1 MRHLTRTVLAL
12 LSLGLI
18 VPSLT
23 EAQQSDPDP
32 ERFPGRPLINRGF
45 GGSHVSDVSHYWGA
59 LATVGSPQSEAT
71 DFQSADLLIQQ
82 YLATRAGEGFRRVAP
97 AGAAPLVIRPD
108 ELNAVVQQYCVVC
121 HNDVMLRGNLTL
133 SEFDVAAAP
142 QLAETAEKMI
152 VKLRAGMMPF
162 PGAPRP
168 SPDTLLALVETLETL
183 IDEAAEEQRS
193 PGTRPFQRL
202 NRAEYGRLVQDILG
216 LTIDPGE
223 WLPADQISASFDN
236 IADVQAASPTL
247 MDAYLTAASEVA
259 RQAVGQKDA
268 PVTAKTYTNPASLS
282 QHEWEAVEGA
292 PYGTRG
298 GISVLHTFPADGEY
312 TFSMGFISG
321 WGERFHDVD
330 ISVDGERVVLVHYGG
345 DIDFQGRKTFP
356 VETEP
361 VFIRA
366 GQRRVTAAFIRQM
379 DGPYE
384 DLIRPNDWSLTGTEA
399 SYGTTSLPHLMHLTL
414 EGPYN
419 PVGVSETPTR
429 RRIFSCRPTSADE
442 EEPCSERILAGLAAQ
457 AYGRSLNE
465 DDIEPLMMFYRMG
478 AEEGG
483 FEMGIRTAL
492 EAILT
497 SPHFL
502 FRMEKE
508 PSNVEPGEVYELDE
522 VDLASRIS
530 FFLWGT
536 NPDEELLRLARSGD
550 LSKSKNLERQARRL
564 LVDPRSEA
572 LATRF
577 ASLWLQLQDLEKV
590 RPDAFWFPNYSQQLA
605 DAMRRETELFFD
617 NLVREDRSLL
627 ELYSADYTFL
637 NERLAN
643 HYDIPGVVGDEF
655 RRVDYPGEE
664 RQGVLGHGSMLVQT
678 SLGNRTSPVLRGKWV
693 MQVLLG
699 ITPPPPPP
707 GVPDLEATDET
718 QGARRLT
725 TRQRME
731 MHRENPVCAS
741 CHQFM
746 DPIGLA
752 LDNFDVTGKWR
763 TRERG
768 VPLDTRGTFYDGTD
782 ISSPADLSQILLKRP
797 IPLIRHFT
805 ANLMAYALGRRVEYQ
820 DQPAVRAIV
829 ESAEKDNYRMSSFIL
844 GVLKSDA
851 FQMKQA
857 PAVSAQDSVGPRSR

>member
-1 MRHLTRTVLAL
+1 MMRGLTRVLCL
-12 LSLGLI
+12 LFLGGFVI
-18 VPSLT
+18 TPQAR
-23 EAQQSDPDP
+23 AQETIIRP
-32 ERFPGRPLINRGF
+32 ER
-45 GGSHVSDVSHYWGA
+45 SSDI
-59 LATVGSPQSEAT
+59 LAR
-71 DFQSADLLIQQ
+71 Q
-82 YLATRAGEGFRRVAP
+82 YLAFRAGRDVGRFLSTK
-97 AGAAPLVIRPD
+97 AGSVMMSS
-108 ELNAVVQQYCVVC
+108 ETLNTVVQQYCVRC
-121 HNDVMLRGNLTL
+121 HNDVMRRGNLSL
-133 SEFDVAAAP
+133 SDFDVGAAVES
-142 QLAETAEKMI
+142 AETAEKMI
-152 VKLRAGMMPF
+152 IKLRAGMMPL
-162 PGAPRP
+162 PGARRP

-183 IDEAAEEQRS
+183 IDEAAEDQVN
-193 PGTRPFQRL
+193 PGMRPFQRL
-202 NRAEYGRLVQDILG
+202 NRAEYARLIQDILD
-216 LTIDPGE
+216 LTIDPE
-223 WLPADQISASFDN
+223 DWLPADQISASFDN
-236 IADVQAASPTL
+236 IADVQAMSPTL
-247 MDAYLTAASEVA
+247 MDAYMTAASEVA

-268 PVTAKTYTNPASLS
+268 PVVAKTYTNPATMS

-298 GISVLHTFPADGEY
+298 GISVLHNFPADGEY

-321 WGERFHDVD
+321 WGERFHDLD
-330 ISVDGERVVLVHYGG
+330 ISVDGERVALVHYGG
-345 DIDFQGRKTFP
+345 DIDFQGRKAFP

-399 SYGTTSLPHLMHLTL
+399 SYGTTSLPHLTKLTL
-414 EGPYN
+414 EGPYKA
-419 PVGVSETPTR
+419 VGVSETITR
-429 RRIFSCRPTSADE
+429 RRIFTCRPTSADE
-442 EEPCSERILAGLAAQ
+442 EEPCSKSIISDLAAQ
-457 AYGRSLNE
+457 AYGRGLDQE
-465 DDIEPLMMFYRMG
+465 DIEPLMMFYRMG
-478 AEEGG
+478 AQEGG
-483 FEMGIRTAL
+483 FELGVRTAL

-502 FRMEKE
+502 FRMEKQ
-508 PSNVEPGEVYELDE
+508 PGDVKPGEVYELDQ

-550 LSKSKNLERQARRL
+550 LTNSKTLENQALRL
-564 LVDPRSEA
+564 LRDPRSEA

-577 ASLWLQLQDLEKV
+577 ASLWLQLQDLKKV

-605 DAMRRETELFFD
+605 TAMLRETELFFD

-627 ELYSADYTFL
+627 ELYSADYTFI

-643 HYDIPGVVGDEF
+643 HYDIAGVVGDHF
-655 RRVDYPGEE
+655 RRVDYPGTK
-664 RQGVLGHGSMLVQT
+664 RRGLLGHGSILVQT

-699 ITPPPPPP
+699 SPPPPPPP
-707 GVPDLEATDET
+707 GVPDLEATDEVDE
-718 QGARRLT
+718 GRVLT
-725 TRQRME
+725 TRERME
-731 MHRENPVCAS
+731 IHRANPVCAS
-741 CHQFM
+741 CHKFM

-768 VPLDTRGTFYDGTD
+768 VLLDTRGTFYDGTD
-782 ISSPADLSQILLKRP
+782 ISSPLGLSQVLLKRP

-805 ANLMAYALGRRVEYQ
+805 ASLMAYALGRRLDYR

-829 ESAEKDNYRMSSFIL
+829 ASAEKNNYRMSSFIL
-844 GVLKSDA
+844 GVLESDA

-857 PAVSAQDSVGPRSR
+857 PEASLEDDLGPKSR